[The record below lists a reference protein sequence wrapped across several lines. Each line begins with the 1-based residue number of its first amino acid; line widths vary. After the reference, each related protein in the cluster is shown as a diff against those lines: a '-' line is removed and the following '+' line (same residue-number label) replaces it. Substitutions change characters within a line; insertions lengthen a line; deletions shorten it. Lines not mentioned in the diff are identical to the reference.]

1 MEVARR
7 LYAAEVEVGDASMA
21 ERLQAEER
29 KAAVRARRAE
39 DAQRSRCRLY
49 EGGPDQS
56 YAEAARPTAA
66 P

>member
-7 LYAAEVEVGDASMA
+7 LYAAEVEAGDARMA

-39 DAQRSRCRLY
+39 DAQRILCRLY